1 MPLTLVPWD
10 LLTDF
15 ERRKNRF
22 RTQEILK
29 FLQYHGYR
37 ISPSNEPAAME
48 RKQLEGERSSVEK
61 RFAFNLLEKLL
72 QYLDQASFR
81 MRSVKPSEEVTR
93 RNSFKVNIS
102 IFGLLK
108 SVEF

>member
-22 RTQEILK
+22 RTQEIIK

-37 ISPSNEPAAME
+37 IILGPEME
-48 RKQLEGERSSVEK
+48 TLTGHTKVEGERSSVEK

-81 MRSVKPSEEVTR
+81 MKSVKPSEEVTR
-93 RNSFKVNIS
+93 RNSFKKE
-102 IFGLLK
+102 G
-108 SVEF
+108 